1 MTLIAA
7 LVSAGCEGLPS
18 AESLSGEANASSSAG
33 LANQPA
39 TTGSVQPASNT
50 SDSLLRI
57 ADQIEARGSVAT
69 ALPLYERAASSPSAD
84 ATTFT
89 RLADAYA
96 KLGRYPDAEQVYR
109 SALGKRS
116 DYGPALLGL
125 GGVLLRTGRSEEGL
139 AALVRAAPLVNT
151 APAYD
156 RLGVAHMAMGQ
167 PREALASF
175 EQAHTMAPADAD
187 ITTNL
192 ALAAALSGQYDK
204 AAGLAKQVT
213 TTPNLKDYHQRNLVL
228 ILGIS
233 GRADDARLAG
243 THLDPALVAQLLE
256 QARDLRAIA
265 SPKAR
270 ALALGTVN
278 TKTTTR

>member
-1 MTLIAA
+1 MAA
-7 LVSAGCEGLPS
+7 LASAACESLPS
-18 AESLSGEANASSSAG
+18 AESLNGSANAG
-33 LANQPA
+33 LADQPA
-39 TTGSVQPASNT
+39 ATGSVQPASNA

-57 ADQIEARGSVAT
+57 ADQIEARGSVET

-96 KLGRYPDAEQVYR
+96 KIGRNSDAEQVYR
-109 SALGKRS
+109 SALVKRS

-139 AALVRAAPLVNT
+139 VALVRGAPLVNQ

-175 EQAHTMAPADAD
+175 EQAHTMAPADID

-192 ALAAALSGQYDK
+192 ALAAAVSGQYDK
-204 AAGLAKQVT
+204 AASLAKQIN
-213 TTPNLKDYHQRNLVL
+213 TTPDLKDYHRRNLVL
-228 ILGIS
+228 ILGIA
-233 GRADDARLAG
+233 GRAEDARLAG
-243 THLDPALVAQLLE
+243 THLDPVIVDQLLG

-278 TKTTTR
+278 TKTATR